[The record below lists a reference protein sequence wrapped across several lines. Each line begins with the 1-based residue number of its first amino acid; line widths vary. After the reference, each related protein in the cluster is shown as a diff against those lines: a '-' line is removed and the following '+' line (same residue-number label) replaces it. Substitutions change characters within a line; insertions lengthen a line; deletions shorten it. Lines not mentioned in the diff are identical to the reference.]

1 MFRKIGDLNV
11 HYEVAGEG
19 YPMVLLHGGGSR
31 AECFEEMLPILSR
44 EFMVYAYDLR
54 GAGETQ
60 RPPEP
65 RISYEVWRADLSAFL
80 DSFGIDEAVL
90 VGWSLGAGVVM
101 DFAVHYPKRVSKL
114 VLIGAVSPR
123 LERAIDPSG
132 FEKRR
137 KLIESGATAEQIVA
151 ETFEFTKGAFSPDSI
166 EHRPHAVEAI
176 RREHLRNDPKEYLET
191 VRMINTPLTVGD
203 RLGEIRCPSL
213 VIVGEH
219 DARTPFPNGADLN
232 KAIPNSFLKV
242 LENCG
247 HFYGYEQP
255 HMTSEV
261 MLSFLKA
268 QWISMDAAAAR

>member
-1 MFRKIGDLNV
+1 LREIGDLNI
-11 HYEVAGEG
+11 HYEMAGDG
-19 YPMVLLHGGGSR
+19 PPMVLLHGGGSR
-31 AECFEEMLPILSR
+31 AQCFEEMMPILSR
-44 EFMVYAYDLR
+44 EFTVYAYDLR

-80 DSFGIDEAVL
+80 DSFGIGEAIL

-137 KLIESGATAEQIVA
+137 KLIESGATAKQIVA
-151 ETFEFTKGAFSPDSI
+151 ETFEFTKGAFSPNSI
-166 EHRPHAVEAI
+166 QHKPHAVEAI
-176 RREHLRNDPKEYLET
+176 RHEHLRNDPKEYLET

-213 VIVGEH
+213 IIVGEH

-247 HFYGYEQP
+247 HFYGYEQLEV
-255 HMTSEV
+255 TSEV
-261 MLSFLKA
+261 MLSFLRA
-268 QWISMDAAAAR
+268 EWRAVEGAAAG

>member
-1 MFRKIGDLNV
+1 MFRQIGELNV
-11 HYEVAGEG
+11 HYEAAGQG
-19 YPMVLLHGGGSR
+19 HPLVLIHGGGSR
-31 AECFEEMLPILSR
+31 AESFEEMIPILSR

-54 GAGETQ
+54 GAGETE

-65 RISYEVWRADLSAFL
+65 RISYEVWREDLRAFL
-80 DSFGIDEAVL
+80 DSFDIEEPIL

-101 DFAVHYPKRVSKL
+101 DFAVNYPKRVSRL

-137 KLIESGATAEQIVA
+137 KLIEGGANAEQIVA
-151 ETFEFTKGAFSPDSI
+151 ETFEFTKGAFSPNSI
-166 EHRPHAVEAI
+166 QNKPHAVEAI
-176 RREHLRNDPKEYLET
+176 RREHLRNDPNEYLET
-191 VRMINTPLTVGD
+191 VRMINTPLKVGD
-203 RLGEIRCPSL
+203 RLGEIRCPTL

-232 KAIPNSFLKV
+232 KAIPTSFLKV

-255 HMTSEV
+255 EMTSAA

-268 QWISMDAAAAR
+268 QWPSMEGAAAG